1 MFSLRN
7 MLWAITALSFAFIA
21 AALLWLL
28 VSTLIVKSHVRA
40 TGTVVKSIKEGRG
53 EHVYYCPVAVFRD
66 PAGVEH
72 TVRASGGS
80 NPPRFPVGATVSI
93 LYRPNEPENGMI
105 EDRFILW
112 IAPLVFMA
120 IAVFYGAVCYI
131 VRYGLDKRAA
141 ATPPLIVGSR

>member
-28 VSTLIVKSHVRA
+28 VSTLIVTSHVRA
-40 TGTVVKSIKEGRG
+40 NGTVIKSIKEDHGAG
-53 EHVYYCPVAVFRD
+53 VYYRPVAVFRD
-66 PAGVEH
+66 QAGVEH

-80 NPPRFPVGATVSI
+80 NPPRFPVGTTVAI
-93 LYRPNEPENGMI
+93 LYHTNKPEDGMI

-112 IAPLVFMA
+112 GAPLCLMA
-120 IAVFYGAVCYI
+120 IAFFYGGACFT
-131 VRYGLDKRAA
+131 VRCWLDKKAA
-141 ATPPLIVGSR
+141 ATPPLIVRS